1 MCLFETHWN
10 HLIPEINF
18 GWRIGA
24 PRWGS
29 YGCPVDGVNVD
40 RVNEGG
46 MRMTQRLTGL
56 VVGKHFKPPAGAPP
70 EDWCYLVVDITDYE
84 RVSVRVER
92 SQVDKAVLGDRV
104 VFMQPR
110 QSDQPVQ
117 WVRRF

>member
-1 MCLFETHWN
+1 MGFLR
-10 HLIPEINF
+10 LP
-18 GWRIGA
+18 GGR
-24 PRWGS
+24 
-29 YGCPVDGVNVD
+29 VNVD
-40 RVNEGG
+40 GVNEGG

-56 VVGKHFKPPAGAPP
+56 VVGKHFKPPAGDPP
-70 EDWCYLVVDITDYE
+70 EDWCYLVVDITDDE

>member
-1 MCLFETHWN
+1 MGFLRLPGGRVN
-10 HLIPEINF
+10 
-18 GWRIGA
+18 
-24 PRWGS
+24 
-29 YGCPVDGVNVD
+29 VDGVIK
-40 RVNEGG
+40 GG
-46 MRMTQRLTGL
+46 MRMTQRLTRL

-70 EDWCYLVVDITDYE
+70 EDWCYLVVDISDDE